1 MNFLQMQINNK
12 IDKINIFYFNSK
24 MYNYL
29 LSQLKESSQLKK
41 NPQSQSITKPMNKHL
56 KPIKKQTCDLCY
68 LKCPV
73 NKWFSDEFFICNKCA
88 SCEHCNKL
96 DDKIKCELDINEIT
110 QICESC
116 SNKY

>member
-1 MNFLQMQINNK
+1 MQNNNK

-29 LSQLKESSQLKK
+29 LSQLKESTHMKDKPHMKESTHPIAKPVKK
-41 NPQSQSITKPMNKHL
+41 E
-56 KPIKKQTCDLCY
+56 TCDLCY
-68 LKCPV
+68 LKRPI